1 MRTTHFL
8 GGLKTMITTKL
19 IKKRTMMIKERGWAA
34 EEMEITIFMTSS
46 TRHFLVLCT
55 VVTMGGTCSF
65 RMTLSLAW
73 EDYPTLHICHLAIY
87 QHILLV
93 VTSAGYVEVREKV
106 PIFLGQYPGYG
117 ETIPSLEFGETM
129 MRMMKATA
137 MMTILFV
144 EFGEMVTMMITT
156 TIRDAVG
163 CSYLLKVKAV
173 ELLPVVSWLNG
184 MKRRMKDLR
193 EE

>member
-1 MRTTHFL
+1 
-8 GGLKTMITTKL
+8 
-19 IKKRTMMIKERGWAA
+19 
-34 EEMEITIFMTSS
+34 
-46 TRHFLVLCT
+46 
-55 VVTMGGTCSF
+55 
-65 RMTLSLAW
+65 
-73 EDYPTLHICHLAIY
+73 LAIY

-93 VTSAGYVEVREKV
+93 VTAAGYVEVQEKV
-106 PIFLGQYPGYG
+106 LLPIFLGQSPGYG

-129 MRMMKATA
+129 MMILKAMA

-144 EFGEMVTMMITT
+144 EFGEMMTMKITT

-163 CSYLLKVKAV
+163 CSYPRKVKAV

-184 MKRRMKDLR
+184 MKRRMKDIR